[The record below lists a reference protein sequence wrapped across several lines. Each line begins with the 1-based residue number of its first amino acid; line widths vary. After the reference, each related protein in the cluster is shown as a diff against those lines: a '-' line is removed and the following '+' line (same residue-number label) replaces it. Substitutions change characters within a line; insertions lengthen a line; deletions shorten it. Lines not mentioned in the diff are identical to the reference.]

1 MADQPGPIHPGA
13 SLEARDVSDQQGR
26 ARIRVQDFL
35 APESA
40 RRLSAELQTARTW
53 HHVIHSESRV
63 FEIPCPDYDAF
74 PAERLERLARA
85 ENEAAAFGFHFR
97 YDTIRIADDLHQAT
111 TLAER
116 FALFMNAPE
125 TLAFL
130 RRLTG
135 RADIAFVDAQ
145 ATRYRPGDFLTTH
158 DDVVD
163 GKHRTHAY
171 TLGLSPT
178 NWRPE
183 WGGLLLFP
191 ENGGGKSQAFAP
203 EFNTLSVFEV
213 GQPHSVSYVAP
224 FAPEPRLSITGWLR
238 TRR

>member
-1 MADQPGPIHPGA
+1 MTDQTGPIHPGA
-13 SLEARDVSDQQGR
+13 SLAGRDISGQQGR

-40 RRLSAELQTARTW
+40 RRLSDELQAAQSW

-74 PAERLERLARA
+74 PAERLERLAQA

-97 YDTIRIADDLHQAT
+97 YDTIRIADDLRRAT
-111 TLAER
+111 TLTEH
-116 FALFMNAPE
+116 FARFMNAPE

-135 RADIAFVDAQ
+135 RDDIAFVDAQ

-171 TLGLSPT
+171 TLGLSPL

-183 WGGLLLFP
+183 WGGLLLFS
-191 ENGGGKSQAFAP
+191 GHDGDDRAFIPA
-203 EFNTLSVFEV
+203 FNTLSVFEV
-213 GQPHSVSYVAP
+213 GQPHSVSYVTP